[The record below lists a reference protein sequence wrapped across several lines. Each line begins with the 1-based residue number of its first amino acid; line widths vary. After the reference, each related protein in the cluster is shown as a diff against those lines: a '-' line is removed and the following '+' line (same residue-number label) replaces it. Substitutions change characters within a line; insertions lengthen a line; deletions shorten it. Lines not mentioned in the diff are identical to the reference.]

1 MVVHKSLFV
10 AAKEDFRLERK
21 SKISLIRK
29 DACASSATFYDRNY
43 RNHRHNFKVNDGQ
56 KNRAA
61 RVFGL
66 WFVRKVVLKY
76 HIVFTVD
83 KLYESRD
90 QLECIEVCLVTNR
103 VA

>member
-1 MVVHKSLFV
+1 MLALLLSTTETIEISAIVLRFTVG
-10 AAKEDFRLERK
+10 RK
-21 SKISLIRK
+21 CSP
-29 DACASSATFYDRNY
+29 
-43 RNHRHNFKVNDGQ
+43 
-56 KNRAA
+56 
-61 RVFGL
+61 GL

>member
-1 MVVHKSLFV
+1 MIMVVHKSLFV

-21 SKISLIRK
+21 SKISLIPK

-43 RNHRHNFKVNDGQ
+43 RNHRHKDG
-56 KNRAA
+56 KKTRAA

-90 QLECIEVCLVTNR
+90 QFECIEVCLVTNR